1 LHARQ
6 EGDDG
11 EQGDGRS
18 RHDANYYGAP

>member
-6 EGDDG
+6 EDDDG

-18 RHDANYYGAP
+18 RHDADYYGAS